1 MSRYIG
7 PRIRIVR
14 RLNGVDLPGLIT
26 SRELRRPYPP
36 GQHGPTQRV
45 KLSDYAVRL
54 REKQKLRYHYGIGEK
69 QFRLY
74 MQKAKRTKGNTGENL
89 LILLESRI
97 DNVVFRL
104 GFARTMR
111 AARQMV
117 LHGHVNVDGER
128 VNIPSFSLSVGQ
140 TVEIREKSKHRAKV
154 TEGLSGAGQSALP
167 SYLERGD
174 TELKGIFKTRPES
187 NDCPIGEITESLV
200 VELYALSM

>member
-1 MSRYIG
+1 MSRYLG

-14 RLNGVDLPGLIT
+14 RLNGVDLPGLVT

-54 REKQKLRYHYGIGEK
+54 REKQKLRYHYGVSEK
-69 QFRLY
+69 QLRLY
-74 MQKAKRTKGNTGENL
+74 MKKAKRAKGNTGENL
-89 LILLESRI
+89 LVLLESRL
-97 DNVVFRL
+97 DNAVFRL
-104 GFARTMR
+104 GFARTIR

-117 LHGHVNVDGER
+117 RHGHINVDGQR
-128 VNIPSFSLSVGQ
+128 VDIPSFALSVGQ
-140 TVEIREKSKHRAKV
+140 VIEVRDNSKHKARV

-174 TELKGIFKTRPES
+174 TELKGVFKTTPQHD
-187 NDCPIGEITESLV
+187 DCPIEITESLV